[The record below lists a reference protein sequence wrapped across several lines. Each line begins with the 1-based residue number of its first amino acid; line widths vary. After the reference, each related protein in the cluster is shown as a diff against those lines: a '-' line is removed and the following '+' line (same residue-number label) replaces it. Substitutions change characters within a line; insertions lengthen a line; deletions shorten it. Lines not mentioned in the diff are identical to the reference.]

1 MGEKALY
8 NYASI
13 ACDVAVG
20 QGTLCVDAY
29 DNLGVDA
36 YNADEYLEDGIA
48 VEAYVPIPIYGK
60 IFADS

>member
-20 QGTLCVDAY
+20 QGTLCVDTH
-29 DNLGVDA
+29 DNLRWM
-36 YNADEYLEDGIA
+36 
-48 VEAYVPIPIYGK
+48 PIMQMNIWK
-60 IFADS
+60 TAFI